1 MLSYALFLYCI
12 IYMPLL
18 YYIYMPLLYYIY
30 MPLLYYIY
38 TLIALVKLEVVASI
52 IV

>member
-1 MLSYALFLYCI
+1 MLSYALFRYCI

-18 YYIYMPLLYYIY
+18 YYIYA
-30 MPLLYYIY
+30 
-38 TLIALVKLEVVASI
+38 LIALVKLEVVASI

>member
-12 IYMPLL
+12 
-18 YYIYMPLLYYIY
+18 IYMPLLYYIY